1 MDTLRVQAVK
11 TAAPESTHTE
21 QLLDVETTLARFAG
35 DEMLLGE
42 IACVFVRTVPQLLTS
57 ISSALT
63 ANDMKTAFHQAH
75 SLKGAVAAFEAP
87 LVLNAVKELEAHAKN
102 NDAATVA
109 ASLPGARSLVE
120 RMLGEL
126 ASMVP
131 ANTPN
136 EGA

>member
-1 MDTLRVQAVK
+1 MNTLTVQAAR
-11 TAAPESTHTE
+11 TSPQSTDTR
-21 QLLDVETTLARFAG
+21 LLDVETTLARFAG
-35 DEMLLGE
+35 DEILLGE
-42 IACVFVRTVPQLLTS
+42 IASVFVRTVPQLLTS
-57 ISSALT
+57 IGSALT

-102 NDAATVA
+102 NDASTVA
-109 ASLPGARSLVE
+109 ASLAEARSLVE

-126 ASMVP
+126 APMVP

-136 EGA
+136 ERA